1 MEQMPSHRLKYLH
14 FVARLVQGLTVSYT
28 AYSAPWNQRALSPE
42 RMTSSLPVTSSD
54 LAMDR
59 SLKWTRQEVVRELQ
73 GAMFTT
79 LALITAFP

>member
-1 MEQMPSHRLKYLH
+1 MAQILSHRLRYLQ

-28 AYSAPWNQRALSPE
+28 AYNVPWNQRALPPK

-54 LAMDR
+54 FTMGR
-59 SLKWTRQEVVRELQ
+59 SLKRIRQEAVHELW

-79 LALITAFP
+79 LALITAFQ